1 MVDSPASHGASS
13 ATPEPGAANSPDVDA
28 PRVALSGGRTRPS
41 LDDRG
46 FLGHPSGLG
55 TLFNAELWER
65 FSYYGMR
72 AILAYMP

>member
-65 FSYYGMR
+65 FS
-72 AILAYMP
+72 